1 MPGNGDRTDHAKV
14 RGKSNRDIDYSD
26 IPPLNDPVWRGKPVR
41 KGRPVS
47 RRAAARR
54 RPLAAE

>member
-14 RGKSNRDIDYSD
+14 RARPDRDIDYSD
-26 IPPLNDPVWRGKPVR
+26 IPRLSDPVWRGKPAR
-41 KGRPVS
+41 KNAPP
-47 RRAAARR
+47 RRAASRR